1 MKSYKYLYL
10 AIQQIIFTMD
20 TLKDFK
26 NSDLINDL
34 IFRLIGLP
42 FRSEETVIAVQ
53 KGNIFI

>member
-26 NSDLINDL
+26 NSDLINNL

-42 FRSEETVIAVQ
+42 FHSEETVIAVQ

>member
-26 NSDLINDL
+26 NSDLINNL